1 MPSVFWELNRSGW
14 VESPLCSDGPT
25 HLPPNRLSLRTA
37 SRALPNRNRLER
49 RTAPQGRLNPI
60 TTPKHLNSLAHRL
73 RGRDEFPELW
83 ISLQLLILTGR
94 QAGSVEEILQRVAT

>member
-1 MPSVFWELNRSGW
+1 MGRADYAFAFLTTASF
-14 VESPLCSDGPT
+14 
-25 HLPPNRLSLRTA
+25 RLS
-37 SRALPNRNRLER
+37 
-49 RTAPQGRLNPI
+49 
-60 TTPKHLNSLAHRL
+60 HLAHRL